1 MLHRIKQHIPQ
12 RGLRAYHFLMAHAAA
27 FVYRYPSRR
36 MTVIGVTGTNGKS
49 STVQLVGQLLMARG
63 HAVGWTSTDSW
74 RIADRV
80 IPNNKKMT
88 MLGRFQTQKLLR
100 NMVKARCTHAVVE
113 TSSQGVEQ
121 FRHIGID
128 YDVMVCTNLA
138 PTHLEAHGGFEN
150 YKEAKL
156 KAFRALAGMPGKTS
170 VVNMND
176 PYAAE
181 FAAVDVE
188 RVVGFGRS
196 DEKVF
201 DVLVDQRWLAS
212 EVSITRSGSRFTMD
226 GVAFKTTLIGGF
238 YLQNVLAA
246 MAVVLLLGV
255 EPEVLKKPVAALV
268 PVPGRL
274 ETFAKDGV
282 TVVVDYAPEPHSLR
296 ALYGVL
302 ELLQPRRIIHVTGSA
317 GGGRDVAARAEVGHL
332 AAEHDDVVIVTNE
345 DPYDDDP
352 MQIINDVADGA
363 AAHGHVDGTSLFRLL
378 DRREAIQKAIQLA
391 EFGDIVVVT
400 GKGSEPVM
408 AVKGGKKIQSDD
420 RVFVKEALHL

>member
-1 MLHRIKQHIPQ
+1 M
-12 RGLRAYHFLMAHAAA
+12 
-27 FVYRYPSRR
+27 
-36 MTVIGVTGTNGKS
+36 GV
-49 STVQLVGQLLMARG
+49 
-63 HAVGWTSTDSW
+63 
-74 RIADRV
+74 
-80 IPNNKKMT
+80 
-88 MLGRFQTQKLLR
+88 
-100 NMVKARCTHAVVE
+100 
-113 TSSQGVEQ
+113 
-121 FRHIGID
+121 
-128 YDVMVCTNLA
+128 
-138 PTHLEAHGGFEN
+138 
-150 YKEAKL
+150 
-156 KAFRALAGMPGKTS
+156 
-170 VVNMND
+170 
-176 PYAAE
+176 
-181 FAAVDVE
+181 
-188 RVVGFGRS
+188 
-196 DEKVF
+196 
-201 DVLVDQRWLAS
+201 
-212 EVSITRSGSRFTMD
+212 
-226 GVAFKTTLIGGF
+226 
-238 YLQNVLAA
+238 
-246 MAVVLLLGV
+246 VVLLGG
-255 EPEVLKKPVAALV
+255 EREVLKKPVAALV